1 MAAFESGGLPDM
13 TYEIGDLVRHVNE
26 YKREPND
33 KTDIRGRVV
42 SVVGDE
48 VVIMTTG
55 AVPFHATFKPDELE
69 PIGYDMTDYGKMT
82 KAELI
87 EALTLAYSD
96 ISALED
102 INADFMNPPRQMR
115 SDYPS
120 GWWVGVVLFAA
131 IVTPWLLIGMWVLS

>member
-1 MAAFESGGLPDM
+1 M

-33 KTDIRGRVV
+33 KADIRGRVV
-42 SVVGDE
+42 SIVGDE
-48 VVIMTTG
+48 VVILTTG

-69 PIGYDMTDYGKMT
+69 RIGYDMTYDKMT

-96 ISALED
+96 ISVLED
-102 INADFMNPPRQMR
+102 INADFMNTPSQMR

-120 GWWVGVVLFAA
+120 GWWIGIALFAA
-131 IVTPWLLIGMWVLS
+131 IVTPWLLIGMAVLS

>member
-1 MAAFESGGLPDM
+1 M

-48 VVIMTTG
+48 VVILTTG

-69 PIGYDMTDYGKMT
+69 RIGHVMTYDKMT

-87 EALTLAYSD
+87 EALGHSDQAIHDLAK
-96 ISALED
+96 ALE
-102 INADFMNPPRQMR
+102 AKGEMR
-115 SDYPS
+115 P
-120 GWWVGVVLFAA
+120 GWWVGVALFAA
-131 IVTPWLLIGMWVLS
+131 IVTPWLLIGMAVLS

>member
-1 MAAFESGGLPDM
+1 M

-48 VVIMTTG
+48 IVVLTTG

-69 PIGYDMTDYGKMT
+69 RIGHVMTYDKMT

-87 EALTLAYSD
+87 EALGHSDQAISDLAQ
-96 ISALED
+96 ALE
-102 INADFMNPPRQMR
+102 AKAQMR
-115 SDYPS
+115 P
-120 GWWVGVVLFAA
+120 GWWVGPVLFAS
-131 IVTPWLLIGMWVLS
+131 IILPWIGLFMWVL